1 MSQHLVHF
9 GGTTRPAPFWP
20 LLALFHAHS
29 ACTSPATATTGH
41 SFVDVPGRAQRPR
54 TRDREPSQDSDLLFT
69 LFVDVNG
76 EGTRTRHD
84 CTVVSH
90 SRLHAV
96 PAGTRECPELRS
108 KLCCLS
114 REAAV
119 ARGCC
124 RGSVFCPVFSVLVE
138 SREVGQAGRLPALS
152 TLKFNLSPG
161 PWFPDINTG
170 VINGRR

>member
-41 SFVDVPGRAQRPR
+41 SVVDLPRRAQRPR

-69 LFVDVNG
+69 LLVDVNG

-90 SRLHAV
+90 TVGRQ
-96 PAGTRECPELRS
+96 RS
-108 KLCCLS
+108 LL
-114 REAAV
+114 
-119 ARGCC
+119 
-124 RGSVFCPVFSVLVE
+124 
-138 SREVGQAGRLPALS
+138 LPPS
-152 TLKFNLSPG
+152 SSPG
-161 PWFPDINTG
+161 LRRMVKKGEG
-170 VINGRR
+170 VINRRRRSRKGTPKVCAALLSPFVSRRGLSTVIQTNVSVSLKPTSLSRFV